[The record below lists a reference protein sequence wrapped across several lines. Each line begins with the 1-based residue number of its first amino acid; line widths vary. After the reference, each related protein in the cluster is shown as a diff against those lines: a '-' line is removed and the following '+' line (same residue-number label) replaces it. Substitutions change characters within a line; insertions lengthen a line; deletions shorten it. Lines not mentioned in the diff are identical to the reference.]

1 MPNAVLFD
9 EYLKLYPDA
18 LVILTEHWSRS

>member
-1 MPNAVLFD
+1 MPNAMLFD